1 MGGHGN
7 AEALMGHRLHGGGA
21 TPTPPMTWGA
31 AGGEGDKR
39 QSQLWGA
46 RAQHNPLPTP
56 PGPGKRA
63 RRPGLGFMGLFSS
76 LPRRRREPH
85 SEACGI
91 PALKHCFLCL
101 LSHPQ
106 VSPFGLLRF
115 SFPSCAPGGPY
126 CGNHRG
132 AADFF
137 LGSHRGVPHLFSSVT
152 SFLFPSHSESAREL
166 GTFSFFIPLKKCF
179 LILF

>member
-1 MGGHGN
+1 
-7 AEALMGHRLHGGGA
+7 
-21 TPTPPMTWGA
+21 
-31 AGGEGDKR
+31 
-39 QSQLWGA
+39 
-46 RAQHNPLPTP
+46 
-56 PGPGKRA
+56 
-63 RRPGLGFMGLFSS
+63 MGLFSS

-91 PALKHCFLCL
+91 TALKHCFLCL
-101 LSHPQ
+101 LSRPQ

-115 SFPSCAPGGPY
+115 PLTSCATGSPY
-126 CGNHRG
+126 RGDQLG

-137 LGSHRGVPHLFSSVT
+137 LGSHRGAPHLFASVT
-152 SFLFPSHSESAREL
+152 TFLFPSRSESEREL